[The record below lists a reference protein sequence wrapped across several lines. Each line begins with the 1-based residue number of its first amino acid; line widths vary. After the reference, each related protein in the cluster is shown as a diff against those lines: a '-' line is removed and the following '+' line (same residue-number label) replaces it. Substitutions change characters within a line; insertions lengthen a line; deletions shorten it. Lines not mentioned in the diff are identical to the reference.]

1 MAITTR
7 SLSEEMSKL
16 KAELVLEFCTVK
28 DEIID
33 LKKVIIQNLH
43 NEGNCLNNV
52 VSEMSLNIVDLES
65 KCNSLEQYGRRNNL
79 QISGIPDSVDQTDL
93 EDKVV
98 EIFDKIGIDLSNDEI
113 EACHRIGK
121 SKDSS
126 KTTIILLVNR
136 KKCKSALFNRKK
148 LRNIDTSSINLPNA
162 QIYINENLSPAN
174 QALTFYGRKLKR
186 AGLIF
191 NCYTFDGVVQIK
203 RTQLEKPKKILHFSI
218 LKEMFPEFK
227 FIEDEVFQMLLTQL
241 HHNM

>member
-16 KAELVLEFCTVK
+16 KAELVGEFRTVK

-33 LKKVIIQNLH
+33 LKEVIIQNLR
-43 NEGNCLNNV
+43 NECNRLNNV
-52 VSEMSLNIVDLES
+52 VSEMSLKIVDLES

-79 QISGIPDSVDQTDL
+79 EISGIPDSVDQTDL

-98 EIFDKIGIDLSNDEI
+98 EIFDKIGVDLSNDEI

-121 SKDSS
+121 SKDNS
-126 KTTIILLVNR
+126 KTTIIRLVNR

-174 QALTFYGRKLKR
+174 QALAFYGRKLKR

-191 NCYTFDGVVQIK
+191 NCYTFDGVVQLK
-203 RTQLEKPKKILHFSI
+203 RTQHEKPKKILHFSI

-227 FIEDEVFQMLLTQL
+227 FIEDEVFSDASDTVAS
-241 HHNM
+241 

>member
-16 KAELVLEFCTVK
+16 KAEFVGEFRTVK

-33 LKKVIIQNLH
+33 LKEVIVQNLH
-43 NEGNCLNNV
+43 NECNRLNNV
-52 VSEMSLNIVDLES
+52 VSKMSLKIVDLES

-79 QISGIPDSVDQTDL
+79 EISGIPDSVDQTDL

-98 EIFDKIGIDLSNDEI
+98 EIFDKIGVDLSNDEI

-121 SKDSS
+121 SKDNS
-126 KTTIILLVNR
+126 KTTIIHLVNR

-174 QALTFYGRKLKR
+174 QALAFYGRKLKR

-203 RTQLEKPKKILHFSI
+203 RTQHEKPKKILHFSI

-227 FIEDEVFQMLLTQL
+227 FIEDEVFSDATDTVAS
-241 HHNM
+241 

>member
-1 MAITTR
+1 
-7 SLSEEMSKL
+7 MSKL
-16 KAELVLEFCTVK
+16 KAELVGEFRTVK

-33 LKKVIIQNLH
+33 LKEVIIQNLR
-43 NEGNCLNNV
+43 NECNRLNNV
-52 VSEMSLNIVDLES
+52 VSEMSLKIVDLES

-79 QISGIPDSVDQTDL
+79 EISGIPDSVDQTDL

-98 EIFDKIGIDLSNDEI
+98 EIFDKIGVDLSNDEI

-121 SKDSS
+121 SKDNS
-126 KTTIILLVNR
+126 KTTIIRLVNR

-148 LRNIDTSSINLPNA
+148 LRIIDTSSINLPNA

-174 QALTFYGRKLKR
+174 QALAFYGRKLKR

-203 RTQLEKPKKILHFSI
+203 RTQHEKPKKILHFSI

-227 FIEDEVFQMLLTQL
+227 FIEDEVFSDASDTVAS
-241 HHNM
+241 

>member
-16 KAELVLEFCTVK
+16 KAELVGEFRTVK

-33 LKKVIIQNLH
+33 LKEVIIQNLR
-43 NEGNCLNNV
+43 NECKRLNNV
-52 VSEMSLNIVDLES
+52 VSEMSLKIVDLES
-65 KCNSLEQYGRRNNL
+65 KCKLLEQYGRHNNL
-79 QISGIPDSVDQTDL
+79 EISGIPDSFDQTDL

-98 EIFDKIGIDLSNDEI
+98 EIFDKIGVDLSNDEI

-121 SKDSS
+121 SKDNS
-126 KTTIILLVNR
+126 KTTIIRLVNR

-148 LRNIDTSSINLPNA
+148 LRIIDTSSINLPNA

-174 QALTFYGRKLKR
+174 QALAFYGRKLKR
-186 AGLIF
+186 VGLIF

-203 RTQLEKPKKILHFSI
+203 RTQHEKPKKILHFSI

-227 FIEDEVFQMLLTQL
+227 FIEEEVFLDASDTVAS
-241 HHNM
+241 

>member
-16 KAELVLEFCTVK
+16 KAELVGEFRTVK

-33 LKKVIIQNLH
+33 LKEVIVQNLH
-43 NEGNCLNNV
+43 NECNRLNNV
-52 VSEMSLNIVDLES
+52 VSEMSLKIVDLES

-79 QISGIPDSVDQTDL
+79 EISGIPDSVDQTDL

-98 EIFDKIGIDLSNDEI
+98 EIFDKIGVDLSNDEI

-121 SKDSS
+121 SKDNS
-126 KTTIILLVNR
+126 KTTIIRLVNR

-174 QALTFYGRKLKR
+174 QALAFYGRKLKR

-203 RTQLEKPKKILHFSI
+203 RTQHEKPKKILHFSI

-227 FIEDEVFQMLLTQL
+227 FIEDEVFLDASDTVAS
-241 HHNM
+241 

>member
-16 KAELVLEFCTVK
+16 KAELVGEFRTVK

-33 LKKVIIQNLH
+33 LKEVIIQNLR
-43 NEGNCLNNV
+43 NECNRLNNV
-52 VSEMSLNIVDLES
+52 VSEMSLKIVDLES

-79 QISGIPDSVDQTDL
+79 EISGIPDSVDQIDL

-98 EIFDKIGIDLSNDEI
+98 EIFDKIGVDLSNDEI

-121 SKDSS
+121 SKDNS
-126 KTTIILLVNR
+126 KTRIIRLVNR

-174 QALTFYGRKLKR
+174 QALAFYGRKLKR

-203 RTQLEKPKKILHFSI
+203 RTQHEKPRKILHFST

-227 FIEDEVFQMLLTQL
+227 FIEDEVF
-241 HHNM
+241 

>member
-16 KAELVLEFCTVK
+16 KAELVREFRTVK

-33 LKKVIIQNLH
+33 LKEVIIQNLR
-43 NEGNCLNNV
+43 NECNRLNNV
-52 VSEMSLNIVDLES
+52 VSEMSLKIVDLES

-79 QISGIPDSVDQTDL
+79 EISGIPDSVDQTDL

-98 EIFDKIGIDLSNDEI
+98 EIFDKIGVDLSNDEI

-121 SKDSS
+121 SKDNS
-126 KTTIILLVNR
+126 KTTIIRLVNR

-174 QALTFYGRKLKR
+174 QALAFYGRKLKR

-203 RTQLEKPKKILHFSI
+203 RTQHENQRKFYIL
-218 LKEMFPEFK
+218 
-227 FIEDEVFQMLLTQL
+227 VF
-241 HHNM
+241 

>member
-16 KAELVLEFCTVK
+16 KAELVGEFRTVK

-33 LKKVIIQNLH
+33 LKEVIIQNLR
-43 NEGNCLNNV
+43 NECNRLNNV
-52 VSEMSLNIVDLES
+52 VSEMSLKIVDLES

-79 QISGIPDSVDQTDL
+79 EISGIPDSVDQTDL

-98 EIFDKIGIDLSNDEI
+98 EIFDKIGVDLSNDEI

-121 SKDSS
+121 SKDNS
-126 KTTIILLVNR
+126 KTTIIRLVNR

-148 LRNIDTSSINLPNA
+148 LRIIDTSSINLPNA

-174 QALTFYGRKLKR
+174 QALAFYGRKLKR

-203 RTQLEKPKKILHFSI
+203 RTQHEKPKKILHFSI

-227 FIEDEVFQMLLTQL
+227 FIEDEVFLDASDTVAS
-241 HHNM
+241 